1 LACANRF
8 KDFERAT
15 LDGSLLCYSIAEEVC
30 QARAAELIGE

>member
-1 LACANRF
+1 LDSQGSYLGEVVGR
-8 KDFERAT
+8 